1 MAEQYVSKVCEYTGI
16 CPALER
22 LNRASTEGNMDP
34 EHLRN
39 IQDDC
44 TAGMRCQTKSDL
56 DSRKQKGDSSRNLLY
71 ALSTA

>member
-16 CPALER
+16 CPNLER

-44 TAGMRCQTKSDL
+44 TAGMMCTTRSDL
-56 DSRKQKGDSSRNLLY
+56 RQRNQQGGLQAYLLRL
-71 ALSTA
+71 ATA